1 MDEDRGIE
9 PDDIV
14 ADIETSLGANPDP
27 GCLTTVYP
35 NGVIEVAT
43 GEVARTRASASRF
56 SCHYFPVVQ
65 QHGPPPYSCCCS
77 CG

>member
-1 MDEDRGIE
+1 MTEDARIETDE
-9 PDDIV
+9 IV

-43 GEVARTRASASRF
+43 GEVARTRASASCF
-56 SCHYFPVVQ
+56 SYHYLPGTKLLT
-65 QHGPPPYSCCCS
+65 HPYSCCCS